1 MNPPQV
7 YMCSPSWN
15 LLPPPS
21 PYHPSGKCHLLLF
34 FLCNEDES
42 FLHQIMTC
50 DEKGI
55 LYDSW
60 WQPAQWLD
68 PEAPK
73 HFPKPNL
80 HQKKATVT
88 VWWSAARLI
97 YYRFLNPS
105 KTITSEKFAQ
115 QIDAVHWKLQCLQP
129 TWVNRGARF
138 FSWQR
143 PAAWHTTSASKV
155 EWIRLQRFASSG
167 IFTWP
172 LTNQLPVLQ
181 HLDTFLQRKLP
192 QPTACRKCFPRV
204 HQIPRYGFLCYR
216 NKLISY
222 WQKCGDCN
230 SSYFV

>member
-21 PYHPSGKCHLLLF
+21 PYHPSGKCHLFLF

-68 PEAPK
+68 WEEAPK

-129 TWVNRGARF
+129 TLVNRKGPNSSPWQCLMISDCTLHNQCF
-138 FSWQR
+138 KSWMNWAMEFCLIHHIHLTSHQQT
-143 PAAWHTTSASKV
+143 TTS
-155 EWIRLQRFASSG
+155 SS
-167 IFTWP
+167 IS
-172 LTNQLPVLQ
+172 
-181 HLDTFLQRKLP
+181 
-192 QPTACRKCFPRV
+192 TAFCRE
-204 HQIPRYGFLCYR
+204 
-216 NKLISY
+216 
-222 WQKCGDCN
+222 N
-230 SSYFV
+230 SSTTSRRQKMLSKSSWNSEARIFMPQE

>member
-1 MNPPQV
+1 
-7 YMCSPSWN
+7 
-15 LLPPPS
+15 
-21 PYHPSGKCHLLLF
+21 
-34 FLCNEDES
+34 
-42 FLHQIMTC
+42 MTC
-50 DEKGI
+50 DEKWI
-55 LYDSW
+55 LYDNW

-68 PEAPK
+68 WEEAPK

-97 YYRFLNPS
+97 HYRFLNPS

-129 TWVNRGARF
+129 TWVNRGARCS
-138 FSWQR
+138 SWQR

-155 EWIRLQRFASSG
+155 EWIGLQRFASSG

-181 HLDTFLQRKLP
+181 HLDTFLQRKHFHN
-192 QPTACRKCFPRV
+192 QQHAENAFQEFIKSQGMDFYATG
-204 HQIPRYGFLCYR
+204 I
-216 NKLISY
+216 NKFISY